1 MSRQNNN
8 FSYSTQRQTSIMYV
22 REDTPEQI
30 AAAAAQQATIDAA
43 VTAAVAAATAGL
55 KEKNTELLGKL
66 HADKERLKA
75 FEGMDPAKIKQLT
88 EQMDLDE
95 DLKLFSEGKKHEVI
109 EKHTQRMRQSH
120 EEALLAKDALIVAEA
135 KRADTYRE
143 SVLDNEIRAVTG
155 GLHKGA
161 VDDALLA
168 ARRIFTL
175 DAKGKAVKLDS
186 QGVPELGKD
195 GKTPFT
201 PAEWMETQKQLKPHW
216 FPQGT
221 SGSGSS
227 GTRNAGDLGPDFSK
241 LSATERLTAA
251 RAAGKK

>member
-30 AAAAAQQATIDAA
+30 AAAAAQQATIDAKVAEA
-43 VTAAVAAATAGL
+43 VTAAVEGL
-55 KEKNTELLGKL
+55 KAKNAELLAK
-66 HADKERLKA
+66 HHTDKERLKA
-75 FEGMDPAKIKQLT
+75 FEGLDPAKLKDLT
-88 EQMDLDE
+88 DKIDLDE

-186 QGVPELGKD
+186 EGRPELGKD
-195 GKTPFT
+195 GKSAYSPK
-201 PAEWMETQKQLKPHW
+201 EWMEEQEKLKPHW
-216 FPQGT
+216 FPMGA
-221 SGSGSS
+221 SGSGVNGGKDVS
-227 GTRNAGDLGPDFSK
+227 GFGADFSK

-251 RAAGKK
+251 RAKKS

>member
-1 MSRQNNN
+1 MFRQNKN
-8 FSYSTQRQTSIMYV
+8 FSYSTPRQTSILYV
-22 REDTPEQI
+22 REDTPEQVAA
-30 AAAAAQQATIDAA
+30 AAAAAQEAAIAT
-43 VTAAVAAATAGL
+43 AVAAAVAGL
-55 KEKNTELLGKL
+55 KTKNEELLGKL

-75 FEGMDPAKIKQLT
+75 FEGLDPAKLKELNEKI
-88 EQMDLDE
+88 DLDE

-120 EEALLAKDALIVAEA
+120 EEALVAKDAQIAAEA
-135 KRADTYRE
+135 KRADAYRE

-221 SGSGSS
+221 TGSGSG
-227 GTRNAGDLGPDFSK
+227 GTRDASGLGADFSK
-241 LSATERLTAA
+241 LSPTERLTAA
-251 RAAGKK
+251 RAKGK